1 MESLQPLLG
10 TSSESH
16 LNKFL
21 RLPEAGQFFYL
32 RSLVSNEEENY
43 VRDIFIL
50 L

>member
-16 LNKFL
+16 LSKFL
-21 RLPEAGQFFYL
+21 RLSEAGQFFNL
-32 RSLVSNEEENY
+32 RSLVSNGEENY
-43 VRDIFIL
+43 VSDIFIL